1 MIRKGGIPVEK
12 RFKFISDIDIL
23 GMVHGILGI
32 ARDLDIN
39 VMAVEVKRYT
49 YLKVYH
55 PCGKSAKRTAGRS
68 GEAFIPAGKTA
79 GQRP

>member
-1 MIRKGGIPVEK
+1 MGPWAKKEVRSVEK

-32 ARDLDIN
+32 ARDLGIN

-49 YLKVYH
+49 YLKVYWRD
-55 PCGKSAKRTAGRS
+55 S
-68 GEAFIPAGKTA
+68 IPWAEFCRRVMTE
-79 GQRP
+79 